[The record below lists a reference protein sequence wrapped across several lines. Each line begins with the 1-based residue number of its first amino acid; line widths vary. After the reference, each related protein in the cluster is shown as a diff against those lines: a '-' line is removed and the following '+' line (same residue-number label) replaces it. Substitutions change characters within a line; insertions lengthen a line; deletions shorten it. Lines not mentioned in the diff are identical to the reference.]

1 MPILTDSEAKK
12 GGTLNHIALYQKIA
26 SRSEEIYSVLF
37 ELLKSRNEN
46 IRLGAVKTLINK
58 IVPDLKSLEVGGQ
71 LGEDGKRR
79 AIEILVNA
87 GRGFLPATVQ
97 LLTSSNPSA
106 TGGQPQIQNP
116 NLAPQGTKDN
126 NINIGSNQAGASEGG
141 SVLAPL
147 PDKGGG

>member
-1 MPILTDSEAKK
+1 MATQSDTKAKK

-71 LGEDGKRR
+71 LGEDGRR
-79 AIEILVNA
+79 QAIELLINV
-87 GRGFLPATVQ
+87 GRGFIPATV
-97 LLTSSNPSA
+97 LVSPTSTQGV
-106 TGGQPQIQNP
+106 TGGLSQIQNTDMAQTSTE
-116 NLAPQGTKDN
+116 NN
-126 NINIGSNQAGASEGG
+126 NINIGSDKAGTS
-141 SVLAPL
+141 
-147 PDKGGG
+147 